1 MNFSLIDIMFFQ
13 LNGFDELS
21 SLPHKKVM
29 TKLVSLSPSK
39 VGTLVLMVGSG
50 GGWVVV
56 SQTLVMLHHR
66 GGAFIISLCT
76 MNDFS
81 MLQHHF

>member
-39 VGTLVLMVGSG
+39 VGTLVLIVGSG
-50 GGWVVV
+50 VGGGGITDSCNVT
-56 SQTLVMLHHR
+56 SQR
-66 GGAFIISLCT
+66 GSIYY
-76 MNDFS
+76 FS
-81 MLQHHF
+81 VHYE